1 MLRGEREAARVPA
14 APIDQ
19 RLLANLPAPLTS
31 FIGRRK
37 ELVALRST
45 LLPDAAASPRILEG
59 DRAVPCRLV
68 TLTGPGG
75 CGKTRLA
82 LQAADDLLEEYPD
95 GVWAVELAALPGDA
109 EAALVAGAVAAA
121 LGPREAGDRPLL
133 DTLVEHLRPRRLLL
147 VLDNCEHLLEGCA
160 AVVSAVLQGCAGAQI
175 VATSRET
182 LGVGGEQVWPVP
194 PLSLPEA
201 GTGAAIV
208 RLLDYE
214 AVRLFLER
222 GRAQQPA
229 LTLTEAN
236 GAAVAEICRR
246 LDGLPLAIELAATRV
261 GTLGVEGIAARLRES
276 FRLLTGGPRTG
287 RRGSGPSGRPWI
299 GAAGCCA

>member
-95 GVWAVELAALPGDA
+95 GVWAVELAALP
-109 EAALVAGAVAAA
+109 
-121 LGPREAGDRPLL
+121 GDRPLL

-287 RRGSGPSGRPWI
+287 RRGSGPCGRPWI